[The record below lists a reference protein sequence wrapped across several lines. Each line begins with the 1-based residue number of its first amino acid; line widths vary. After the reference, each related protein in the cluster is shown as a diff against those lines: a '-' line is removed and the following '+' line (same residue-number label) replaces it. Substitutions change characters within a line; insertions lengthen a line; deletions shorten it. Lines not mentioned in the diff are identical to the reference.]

1 MNRFCFIIGI
11 IIGFCLVGQF
21 VWAETA
27 YIIDFTKVNFRS
39 GPSTE
44 YRVIAALSSGHPL
57 EILET
62 QGNWT
67 HVNFKEN
74 GGSIKEGWVLSR
86 YLMTRQPW
94 KMKAQSLISENSTLK
109 EKLAPVEKRLE
120 ENNLN
125 EQNLKTELKTS
136 MEELD
141 KIKNE
146 LKSIKE
152 GAAEYLD
159 LKEKH
164 RIVQTELKKIQ
175 KENKELSE
183 SYNKLESSQR
193 IKWFIAGGIV
203 LMSGL
208 FIGLLLGGR
217 KRYSKPS
224 LS

>member
-1 MNRFCFIIGI
+1 MNRFYVMIGI
-11 IIGFCLVGQF
+11 VIGFCF
-21 VWAETA
+21 VSEFVLADTA
-27 YIIDFTKVNFRS
+27 YIIDYTKVNIRS
-39 GPSTE
+39 GPSTGH
-44 YRVIAALSSGHPL
+44 RVIATLSSGHSL

-67 HVNFKEN
+67 NVSFKEDVN
-74 GGSIKEGWVLSR
+74 SMEEGWILSR
-86 YLMTRQPW
+86 YLMTRLPW
-94 KMKAQSLISENSTLK
+94 ELRAQSLIQENATLK
-109 EKLAPVEKRLE
+109 EKLAPIEKKLE
-120 ENNLN
+120 ENSIN
-125 EQNLKTELKTS
+125 EQNLKSELKTS

-141 KIKNE
+141 KTKKE

-152 GAAEYLD
+152 GAAEYLKLRD
-159 LKEKH
+159 KY

-175 KENKELSE
+175 NEYKKLSE

-193 IKWFIAGGIV
+193 TKWFIAGGIV

-217 KRYSKPS
+217 RRYSKPS